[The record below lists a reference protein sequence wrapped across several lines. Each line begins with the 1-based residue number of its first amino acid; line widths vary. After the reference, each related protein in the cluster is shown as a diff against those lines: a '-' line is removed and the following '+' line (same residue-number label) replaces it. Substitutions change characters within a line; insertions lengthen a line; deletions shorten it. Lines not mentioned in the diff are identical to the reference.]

1 MTTLPVFDYYYSFL
15 KKSSATW
22 GDFTGMAFD
31 KFEQLND
38 LNIKHTKSSM
48 ADTSEAIAAM
58 LEVKDPKE
66 FMEFA
71 QKSAGPI
78 PSKVS
83 AYMKEVYKINSDFLK
98 SGSEYVEAESEEMNK
113 VISDQVEEMSKNA
126 PAGTEGVVAMTKSSL
141 AASSSTYESMTK
153 AAKQVFDIVDSNIE
167 AASKAGESV
176 VSQPVGKAK
185 GKKAA

>member
-1 MTTLPVFDYYYSFL
+1 MVSFPTLDHYYTFL
-15 KKSSATW
+15 KKASGTWSEFSST
-22 GDFTGMAFD
+22 AFD
-31 KFEQLND
+31 KYEKLND
-38 LNIKHTKSSM
+38 LNIKHSKRAIT
-48 ADTSEAIAAM
+48 DTSEAISAV
-58 LEVKDPKE
+58 LEIRDPKE
-66 FMEFA
+66 FIEFA
-71 QKSAGPI
+71 QSSVAPFPGKM
-78 PSKVS
+78 S
-83 AYMKEVYKINSDFLK
+83 AYIKEVYKINTDLLK
-98 SGSEYVEAESEEMNK
+98 SGSQYVETESEEISK

-176 VSQPVGKAK
+176 ATSPASKGR

>member
-1 MTTLPVFDYYYSFL
+1 MTTLPVIDYYYTLL
-15 KKSSATW
+15 KKSNATW
-22 GDFTGMAFD
+22 ADFSGMAFE

-48 ADTSEAIAAM
+48 TDTSEAIGAM
-58 LEVKDPKE
+58 FEVKDPKE

-71 QKSAGPI
+71 QKSAGPV
-78 PSKVS
+78 PSKVT
-83 AYMKEVYKINSDFLK
+83 AYFKEVYKINSDFLK

-113 VISDQVEEMSKNA
+113 VINDQVEEMGKNA

-167 AASKAGESV
+167 AASKASESV
-176 VSQPVGKAK
+176 VSQPVGKSK

>member
-1 MTTLPVFDYYYSFL
+1 MTSLPVFDYYYSVL

-22 GDFTGMAFD
+22 GEFSGMAFE

-48 ADTSEAIAAM
+48 AETSDAITAM

-71 QKSAGPI
+71 QKSAGPL

-83 AYMKEVYKINSDFLK
+83 AYFKEVYKINSDFLK

-126 PAGTEGVVAMTKSSL
+126 PAGTEGVVAITKSSL

-153 AAKQVFDIVDSNIE
+153 AAKQVFDIVDSNFE